1 MNFPATR
8 SPSRYGLFGLLIALI
23 VLLAACRPYQYTG
36 QLLDQPVSV
45 PDITLADKNGQP
57 VAFSDFSGKVVMLY
71 FGYTFCPDVCPT
83 TLNTVSKAVGLL
95 GNKADEVQFVM
106 ISVDPARDTPQKL
119 AEYLANF
126 SPDFI
131 GLSGTPEEIAAAAVP
146 FGVYYQKH
154 EGSAA
159 TGYLVDHTASVMGL
173 DRSGRLRLVIPFE
186 TPAEAIAADL
196 KQLLK

>member
-1 MNFPATR
+1 M
-8 SPSRYGLFGLLIALI
+8 
-23 VLLAACRPYQYTG
+23 
-36 QLLDQPVSV
+36 
-45 PDITLADKNGQP
+45 
-57 VAFSDFSGKVVMLY
+57 
-71 FGYTFCPDVCPT
+71 
-83 TLNTVSKAVGLL
+83 
-95 GNKADEVQFVM
+95 
-106 ISVDPARDTPQKL
+106 RDTPQKL

-154 EGSAA
+154 EGSVA
-159 TGYLVDHTASVMGL
+159 TGYLVDHTASVMVL

-186 TPAEAIAADL
+186 TPAEAIAAHL